1 MTPVLET
8 QEGRALAVQILT
20 KARKHL
26 AMTSSEYVARLSKH
40 RYICHA
46 ILQALRASRDDLRL
60 LTGSALRRLIVARMG
75 GLSTLEYWLQ
85 EHHGVTLEQCG
96 RQFTK
101 LQRTR
106 RAWIDSL
113 IEEFSK

>member
-8 QEGRALAVQILT
+8 REGRALAVQILT

-26 AMTSSEYVARLSKH
+26 AMTRSEYETRNSKH

-46 ILQALRASRDDLRL
+46 INQALRASSDDHHLI
-60 LTGSALRRLIVARMG
+60 GNALRRLIVDRMG
-75 GLSTLEYWLQ
+75 GPTVFEDWLQ
-85 EHHGVTLEQCG
+85 DHHGVTLGQCE